1 MPYIECPECGQRAL
15 SVATRC
21 PRCGH
26 NYPQQPIWQ
35 QAPGPGLSGLRP
47 LLPMAGVLVAAVI
60 IVVLIGR
67 LVGARTATTPSS
79 RSHAAVTGRPVPP
92 PSTPE
97 PVATAGGSAPR
108 AAPAAAPSSTVVPTA
123 ASAPAPAPAPASP
136 GIRRYARTWVN
147 IRGAR
152 ALVAPSVRVLKPGEA
167 VMVDSLRR
175 GWYRVLAEGRP
186 VGYVYRS
193 NLDATPPS
201 AQP

>member
-1 MPYIECPECGQRAL
+1 MPYIECPQCGQKAL

-35 QAPGPGLSGLRP
+35 QAPRPGLSGLRS
-47 LLPMAGVLVAAVI
+47 LLPITGVLVAAVI

-67 LVGARTATTPSS
+67 LVGTRTATAPSS
-79 RSHAAVTGRPVPP
+79 PNHAVITSPPVQP

-108 AAPAAAPSSTVVPTA
+108 AAPTAAPTPAPTAAAAPA
-123 ASAPAPAPAPASP
+123 AAPAAP

-152 ALVAPSVRVLKPGEA
+152 ALVAPSVGVLKPGEA

-175 GWYRVLAEGRP
+175 GWYRVLAEGRA